1 VNSTSRPTIRS
12 LALLLRLSRTTVS
25 EALRDQPRVNRQTR
39 ERVQEAAQA
48 AGYRINPLASS
59 ILSEIRRTRLSTFHG
74 TLAAVS
80 LEEPARPRFPGPYWL
95 NLLRGASERAAK
107 LGFRLERF
115 TVGQRGLS
123 VHRLDTILQARG
135 IRGVLIMPEWG
146 RPDFTQLSWTNYTG
160 VYADYLIDLPALH
173 SVCPDHSRA
182 MMTAMARLSEL
193 GFRRPG
199 LVLLRQESNR
209 LQHRWLAGF
218 LAYRHVHREIVA
230 VPPLILADMAREP
243 FQRWFKKNR
252 PDVVIGH
259 RAEMISWMTECGA
272 RVPETHGFCCLN
284 IHLNTDPCAGIDQ
297 QPYHVGV
304 QSVELLIAQIR
315 HNAYGIPT
323 LPCNTTVPSKWV
335 DGPTLKARVP
345 LPPPGGGIMAS
356 GSALPTSRST
366 GRPGENLGR

>member
-1 VNSTSRPTIRS
+1 MNSTSRPTIRS
-12 LALLLRLSRTTVS
+12 LALLLHLSRTTVS
-25 EALRDQPRVNRQTR
+25 EALRDQPRVNRCTR
-39 ERVQEAAQA
+39 ERVHKAAQA
-48 AGYRINPLASS
+48 AGYQINPLASS

-95 NLLRGASERAAK
+95 NLLRGASERAAE

-115 TVGQRGLS
+115 VVGQRGLS
-123 VHRLDTILQARG
+123 VHRLDTILQSRG
-135 IRGVLIMPEWG
+135 IRGVLIMPAWG

-173 SVCPDHSRA
+173 SVCPDHPRA
-182 MMTAMARLSEL
+182 MMVAMARLSEL

-199 LVLLRQESNR
+199 LVLLQQESIR

-218 LAYRHVHREIVA
+218 LAFRYVHREMVA
-230 VPPLILADMAREP
+230 VPPLILADMARKP
-243 FQRWFKKNR
+243 FLHWFKKNR

-259 RAEMISWMTECGA
+259 RAEMISWMAECGA

-284 IHLNTDPCAGIDQ
+284 IHLNTEPCAGLDQ

-315 HNAYGIPT
+315 HNAYGIPA
-323 LPCNTTVPSKWV
+323 LPCNTAVPSRWV

-345 LPPPGGGIMAS
+345 PPCAGIMAS
-356 GSALPTSRST
+356 GSALPTSRSNV
-366 GRPGENLGR
+366 GPGENPGR